1 MPGYPIT
8 TMENAI
14 KGVNYLLSGPGGL
27 GQNFQGYSAYDSVY
41 VTGFF
46 RAPFALSTTGTAVP
60 LWTAPTLSI
69 TNITPIQVDAAGQ
82 TRYIQVFFTPQSS
95 PPFLVGQAVKVSD
108 VVDSADSGFYDG
120 SYNQPAVQFCD
131 VNSCILA
138 TGSKYVWPTYVSGG
152 NIRTS
157 LQTSGVDPADYNW
170 INLNFNSTDCNAR
183 VKVYGGTDEVFS
195 TSQFTNL
202 TVNYT
207 AVTDSAG
214 GFDVIV
220 AVNRYKGFLDT
231 ANPNNNEYLFTFDKT
246 VSQTVLNSATS
257 SSGTHDVNFNNIIFS
272 TVLDKPPLNYYWYI
286 TEIAINSSTEDLFV
300 NSVILSGPRSATVQV
315 IKQ

>member
-46 RAPFALSTTGTAVP
+46 RAPFSLPTTSAVP
-60 LWTAPTLSI
+60 LWTVFPISI
-69 TNITPIQVDAAGQ
+69 TEINPIEVDAAGQ

-95 PPFLVGQAVKVSD
+95 PPFLVGQAVKIID
-108 VVDSADSGFYDG
+108 VVDNAYSGFYNG
-120 SYNQPAVQFCD
+120 NYSQPGVQYCD
-131 VNSCILA
+131 VNYCILA
-138 TGSKYVWPTYVSGG
+138 TGGKYVWPTYVSGG

-157 LQTSGVDPADYNW
+157 LQTSGVDPADYNSN
-170 INLNFNSTDCNAR
+170 NLSFNSTDCNAR
-183 VKVYGGTDEVFS
+183 VKVYGGTDTVFS
-195 TSQFTNL
+195 TSQFSNL
-202 TVNYT
+202 TVNYQVET
-207 AVTDSAG
+207 EPE
-214 GFDVIV
+214 GFDLIV

-246 VSQTVLNSATS
+246 VSQIVLNSPVLPN
-257 SSGTHDVNFNNIIFS
+257 GIHDVTFNNIIFS

-286 TEIAINSSTEDLFV
+286 TEIAINTPTIYAVV
-300 NSVILSGPRSATVQV
+300 NSVTLSGPRSATVQV